1 MSPLFFLSGVG
12 MMAVAVVAVVYWK
25 LKFGMLWRIFAW
37 GALAWVVG
45 VAVKIVAA
53 IPNQA
58 IIGAAREA
66 LPKYIAEPALWLYI
80 GLLTGVFE
88 CGATLAFA
96 YIKRIRWAD
105 YDGVVAFG
113 LGFGAVEA
121 FLVGVASFVMVLVV
135 ILIPDKLPEGML
147 EQVTGGASSLLTI
160 PAPIVERIIA
170 IFLHAFSCVL
180 IVYSIRTKAWRWFW
194 LAFLYK
200 TAMDAIAGL
209 LHLENLLAD
218 ISTLGVWVVELTL
231 LPFGLVG
238 LWGLL
243 VFRRRWVQL
252 VQDTEDYPPLA
263 GQNNEF
269 RKGETGYQ

>member
-1 MSPLFFLSGVG
+1 
-12 MMAVAVVAVVYWK
+12 
-25 LKFGMLWRIFAW
+25 
-37 GALAWVVG
+37 LA
-45 VAVKIVAA
+45 AT
-53 IPNQA
+53 
-58 IIGAAREA
+58 REA
-66 LPKYIAEPALWLYI
+66 LPKYVAEPFLWLYI

-147 EQVTGGASSLLTI
+147 EQVTGGTSSLLII

-180 IVYSIRTKAWRWFW
+180 IVYTVQTKDWRWFW
-194 LAFLYK
+194 LAFWYK
-200 TAMDAIAGL
+200 TAVDEIAGIM
-209 LHLENLLAD
+209 HLENLLGD
-218 ISTLGVWVVELTL
+218 LTTLGVWVVELVF

-243 VFRRRWVQL
+243 VFRRRWAQL
-252 VQDTEDYPPLA
+252 AQTTEVNPPVA
-263 GQNNEF
+263 GP
-269 RKGETGYQ
+269 TPDV